1 MAIERKGAV
10 TFKGNPVTLLG
21 PELKV
26 GDQAP
31 DFKVLA
37 NDLSEVTLADSKGFV
52 RIISVVPS
60 LDTGVCDAQTRRF
73 NEEAGGIDGV
83 KVLTVSVDLPFAQK
97 RWCGAAGVE
106 NVQTLS
112 DHRDLS
118 FGMAYGVAIKEM
130 RLLARAVFVVD
141 QNDQIV
147 YVEYV
152 PESTNHSDYEAPILA
167 AKKALNQ

>member
-1 MAIERKGAV
+1 MTIERQAAV

-26 GDQAP
+26 GDKAP
-31 DFKVLA
+31 DFTVLA
-37 NDLSEVTLADSKGFV
+37 NDLSPVTLDSSKGSV

-60 LDTGVCDAQTRRF
+60 VDTGVCDMQTRRF
-73 NEEAGGIDGV
+73 NEEAAKLDGV

-112 DHRDLS
+112 DHRDFS
-118 FGMAYGVAIKEM
+118 FGTAYGVAIKEL

-141 QNDQIV
+141 RNDQIV

-152 PESTNHSDYEAPILA
+152 PEVTNHPDYEAPVLA
-167 AKKALNQ
+167 AKKALNA